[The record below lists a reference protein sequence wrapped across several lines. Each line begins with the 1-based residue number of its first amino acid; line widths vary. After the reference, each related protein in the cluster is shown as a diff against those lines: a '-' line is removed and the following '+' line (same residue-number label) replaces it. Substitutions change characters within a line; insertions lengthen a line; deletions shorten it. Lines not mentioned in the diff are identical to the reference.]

1 MIENLPVYIPIG
13 FGIITFATLQFF
25 IWTMRNSDSSHTRK
39 LATPIFILLCLWLTI
54 QAVMAYSNLYNSD
67 TNTLPPRIVVTG
79 IAPMIVTIVL
89 LFATSKGR
97 RFIDSLPLINLTY
110 INTVRV
116 FVEIVLYW
124 LFLNKAIPE
133 VMTFEGRNFD
143 ILAGITAPIVA
154 YYGLTKKRLSRQMVL
169 IWNVMSLGLLVNI
182 VVHALLSTPSPI
194 QKFGLDQP
202 NVAILNFPFNW
213 LPTFIVPI
221 VLFGHLVSIR
231 RLLYKASDI

>member
-54 QAVMAYSNLYNSD
+54 QAVIAYRNVFNSD
-67 TNTLPPRIVVTG
+67 TNTFPPKIVWMG
-79 IAPMIVTIVL
+79 IAPMMVTIVL
-89 LFATSKGR
+89 LFVTSKGR

-110 INTVRV
+110 INMVRI

-143 ILAGITAPIVA
+143 ILAGITAPLIA
-154 YYGLTKKRLSRQMVL
+154 YFGLTKKKLSSQMVL
-169 IWNVMSLGLLVNI
+169 IWNVMSLALLINI

-194 QKFGLDQP
+194 QKFGFDQP
-202 NVAILNFPFNW
+202 NIAILNFPFNW
-213 LPTFIVPI
+213 LPTFIVPV

-231 RLLYKASDI
+231 QLKKRAK